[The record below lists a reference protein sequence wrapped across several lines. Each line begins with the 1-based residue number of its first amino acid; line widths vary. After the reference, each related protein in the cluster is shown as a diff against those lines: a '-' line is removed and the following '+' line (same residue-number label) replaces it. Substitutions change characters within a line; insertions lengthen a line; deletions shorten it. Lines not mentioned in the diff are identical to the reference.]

1 MNLPYQEKRSVV
13 PALPLPNVILYPKAL
28 LPLHIFEPRYIELI
42 QDALE
47 GNKQLALA
55 LLKPGW
61 EKDYFGRP
69 EVFPI
74 AGLGEIVHWDKL
86 PGGKFNILVRG
97 LSRVRIAEEF
107 GGGPYRIA
115 QVEILAEGS
124 AKTRDAAAHS
134 VQKIRLLTGLRR
146 LSEEPVNVPQ
156 RVEIGHL
163 ADIVTIALPIE
174 IYRKQALFEIVDVRK
189 RAERVSQTID
199 EVLSRRDQLRKA
211 EQFLPS
217 DVRLN

>member
-1 MNLPYQEKRSVV
+1 MTLSFPEKKGVV

-28 LPLHIFEPRYIELI
+28 LPLHIFEPRYVELI
-42 QDALE
+42 QDTLE
-47 GNKQLALA
+47 GNKQMVLA

-74 AGLGEIVHWDKL
+74 AGVGEIVHWDKL
-86 PGGKFNILVRG
+86 PNGKYNILVRG
-97 LSRVRIAEEF
+97 LSRVRIVEEF

-115 QVEILAEGS
+115 QVELLDERADEIHDS
-124 AKTRDAAAHS
+124 STIAA
-134 VQKIRLLTGLRR
+134 QKIRLLTGLRR

-156 RVEIGHL
+156 GVEIGHL

-174 IYRKQALFEIVDVRK
+174 IYRKQTLFEVVDVRD
-189 RAERVSQTID
+189 RVERVIQAID
-199 EVLSRRDQLRKA
+199 EVLSRREQLRGA
-211 EQFLPS
+211 EKFLPS
-217 DVRLN
+217 DVSFN